1 MAMQRS
7 TAPPGKIAAV
17 ILAAGVGRRLGNTA
31 PKVTLEFGGK
41 TLLER
46 HIAALNA
53 NGVTDIA
60 ITVGHRADLIRSEL
74 ARIGVIDRVMLI
86 ENPRYREGSV
96 VSLWAQRARL
106 AAEASVLL
114 MDGDVLYD
122 RRMIARLL
130 AAAPENALL
139 FDQAIEPGDEP
150 VKICLRDGVIVDFA
164 KKPEHAYDRHGE
176 SVGFFRFSAGMAA
189 ALAERVAAYVEGG
202 RGAAEYE
209 AAIRDLILAHPD
221 RFGYE
226 DVSDLPWTE
235 IDFDVDVARAR
246 QEILPRLQEVAHA

>member
-1 MAMQRS
+1 MALEHA
-7 TAPPGKIAAV
+7 TAPSGNILAI
-17 ILAAGVGRRLGNTA
+17 ILAAGVGRRLGNAA
-31 PKVTLEFGGK
+31 PKVMLEFGGK

-46 HIAALNA
+46 HIAALHA
-53 NGVTDIA
+53 RGVTDIA
-60 ITVGHRADLIRSEL
+60 VTVGHRAELIRDEL
-74 ARIGVIDRVMLI
+74 TRIGATNRVMLVD
-86 ENPRYREGSV
+86 NPRYREGSV

-106 AAEASVLL
+106 AAGAGVLL

-122 RRMIARLL
+122 SRMIARLL

-139 FDQAIEPGDEP
+139 LDQAIEPGDEP

-164 KKPEHAYDRHGE
+164 KKPEHAHDRHGE
-176 SVGFFRFSAGMAA
+176 SVGFFRLSASMAA
-189 ALAERVAAYVEGG
+189 ALADRVVAYVESGQG
-202 RGAAEYE
+202 SAEYE
-209 AAIRDLILAHPD
+209 AAIRDLILAQPH
-221 RFGYE
+221 RFGCE